1 MARLNGALRGV
12 RHVSDATDDRRLR
25 VGLVTPAHSA
35 HTLVLLL
42 QTMCFA
48 CAVPLNPASTAAEL
62 TQEMKET
69 DTQVPSPR
77 PTLHAYPAGALTA
90 DVGRSPH
97 APSLLAA
104 VG

>member
-12 RHVSDATDDRRLR
+12 SDGADAADDRRLR

-42 QTMCFA
+42 QTMCSA

-62 TQEMKET
+62 TQEMIQT
-69 DTQVPSPR
+69 DTQVHYLH
-77 PTLHAYPAGALTA
+77 PTLRA
-90 DVGRSPH
+90 
-97 APSLLAA
+97 
-104 VG
+104 